1 MVNLI
6 FEIQFSDDFVLIAR
20 VWTNHGGLFTTSDW
34 NIRLEIQS
42 EIETIQ
48 YIADNSSI
56 PVPTVV
62 DFDLDPS
69 GPLGYRYMITTAMD
83 GQPLGKNWTEVPAKF
98 QRNVLGQFADYL
110 VQLSRL
116 RFSAIGL
123 LRYDGHTTSIVG
135 FSEGEKPF
143 TTTSQYIR
151 STREKLNIEVQQDT
165 HYAFADDD
173 KQVACSVLLKVAT
186 GLVQQETNSG
196 PFPLMHHDLHYNNI
210 LVDDCFNITGIIDW
224 NGASTAPQEVFAS
237 VHGFRVPIISDTGT
251 RDNYDHCRQLFVE
264 ELKKREDDRSGGI
277 SVSDWVGSDSAQCL
291 EFSLLDGYPW
301 RAVPKAKYLV
311 AMFPSITDGKN
322 WEQWKEYVRINRI
335 GD

>member
-6 FEIQFSDDFVLIAR
+6 FEIRFSDDFVLVAR
-20 VWTNHGGLFTTSDW
+20 VWTNHAGLFTTSESD
-34 NIRLEIQS
+34 IKLEMQS

-48 YIADNSSI
+48 YIADSSSI

-62 DFDLDPS
+62 DFNLDPS

-83 GQPLGKNWTEVPAKF
+83 GQPLGKLWTEIPTEF
-98 QRNVLGQFADYL
+98 QRNILGQFADYL
-110 VQLSRL
+110 VQLSQL
-116 RFSAIGL
+116 RFSTIGL

-151 STREKLNIEVQQDT
+151 STREELNVKVQQDT
-165 HYAFADDD
+165 HFGFADDD

-210 LVDDCFNITGIIDW
+210 LVDDCFNITGIVDW

-237 VHGFRVPIISDTGT
+237 IHGFRVPIISDK
-251 RDNYDHCRQLFVE
+251 RDIYDHCRQLFVE
-264 ELKKREDDRSGGI
+264 ELKMREIGRGGGI
-277 SVSDWVGSDSAQCL
+277 LVSDWVGSDSAQCL
-291 EFSLLDGYPW
+291 EFSLDAHPW
-301 RAVPKAKYLV
+301 RAVPLAKYIV
-311 AMFPSITDGKN
+311 GTFPSITDGKN
-322 WEQWKEYVRINRI
+322 WEQWKELCKE
-335 GD
+335 